1 VSNSGSDA
9 KPAGAAKAGVGR
21 VGARKDGRGFAGVR
35 AAATRWAPPVVSLLV
50 AMLIFQAFVSLDLG
64 KLKMPGPLDVLHS
77 IVTFGVSGE
86 FWSAALES
94 GRVFL
99 QGLIPG
105 MILGV
110 FIGLVV
116 GGFRLLDRSLGPLLF
131 GVYTTPFI
139 AIIPLLLILFGFGVK
154 GKTMIVFFLVFITVV
169 LQTIAGVRNVDPTY
183 FEVSNAFRAPPW
195 RRLFEVTFP
204 AALPFIVAGIRLG
217 IGRALVG
224 VVVAEFETQVTGLGG
239 VIIAKAQRLELADA
253 MIPAIFLAAVGI
265 ALAAALR
272 RWEQRIQVWKS

>member
-1 VSNSGSDA
+1 
-9 KPAGAAKAGVGR
+9 
-21 VGARKDGRGFAGVR
+21 
-35 AAATRWAPPVVSLLV
+35 
-50 AMLIFQAFVSLDLG
+50 MLIFQAFVSLDLG

-105 MILGV
+105 TILGV

-183 FEVSNAFRAPPW
+183 FEVSNAFRAPRW

>member
-1 VSNSGSDA
+1 
-9 KPAGAAKAGVGR
+9 
-21 VGARKDGRGFAGVR
+21 
-35 AAATRWAPPVVSLLV
+35 
-50 AMLIFQAFVSLDLG
+50 
-64 KLKMPGPLDVLHS
+64 
-77 IVTFGVSGE
+77 
-86 FWSAALES
+86 
-94 GRVFL
+94 
-99 QGLIPG
+99 
-105 MILGV
+105 
-110 FIGLVV
+110 
-116 GGFRLLDRSLGPLLF
+116 
-131 GVYTTPFI
+131 
-139 AIIPLLLILFGFGVK
+139 
-154 GKTMIVFFLVFITVV
+154 MIVFFLVFITVV